1 MVNDIKPNVRHF
13 RVFGC
18 PSIFKRYEISEGGKR
33 TKNKYVQQGIRG
45 IFVGFPED
53 SSGWLF
59 YVPSAR
65 KIYISLDSVFDENFT
80 SPLSMPDLPFQG
92 ALKMRGSFSHIF
104 NTETLTEVTGPP
116 TGENESF
123 PEELITIS
131 PQIKPTKDIPNAL
144 SCYDEYDNT
153 DYNSR
158 SSYNDSSMISVDD
171 SEKIKA

>member
-1 MVNDIKPNVRHF
+1 M
-13 RVFGC
+13 
-18 PSIFKRYEISEGGKR
+18 
-33 TKNKYVQQGIRG
+33 
-45 IFVGFPED
+45 
-53 SSGWLF
+53 L
-59 YVPSAR
+59 
-65 KIYISLDSVFDENFT
+65 
-80 SPLSMPDLPFQG
+80 DLPFQG
-92 ALKMRGSFSHIF
+92 DLKMRGSSPHIF